1 MVFGSTVTSGLCY
14 YCLEM
19 VVNNKRERRE
29 ESLYITVV
37 EVEGSKSVRER
48 YIRVAAIDNMITE
61 GS

>member
-1 MVFGSTVTSGLCY
+1 MVFGSTVTSRLCC
-14 YCLEM
+14 YCEI
-19 VVNNKRERRE
+19 VVNNERERKE
-29 ESLYITVV
+29 ELLYIIVE